1 MYLETW
7 DVCWAKAGHAQFTQ
21 PTLPI
26 PEFYK
31 LQITCSHTPYH
42 HHHYNHC
49 KYLHLQVFVILVFTL
64 WDSLFKCIELF
75 NGHDN
80 TMR

>member
-7 DVCWAKAGHAQFTQ
+7 DVCWAKAGHAQFMQ

-31 LQITCSHTPYH
+31 LQITCSHIPYH

-49 KYLHLQVFVILVFTL
+49 KYLHLQVFVILVLHSGTH
-64 WDSLFKCIELF
+64 SLNVLSYLMVM
-75 NGHDN
+75 
-80 TMR
+80 TTQ